1 MSQRWELAVVCWT
14 LSLLRF
20 AMALLAMVEDLRI
33 PSQLTFDAEWNWVI
47 TVVLSVGAA
56 NDILIAAG
64 LTYFL
69 RGSRSGLAKSDR
81 IVNKIIRFTIRAYRG
96 LQTLSCFSWKF
107 RDWIA
112 YQHACSDHARLSEWS
127 PCLEDSFV

>member
-33 PSQLTFDAEWNWVI
+33 PSQLTFVAEWNWTVA
-47 TVVLSVGAA
+47 VVLAVGAA

-69 RGSRSGLAKSDR
+69 HKSRSGLAKSDR
-81 IVNKIIRFTIRAYRG
+81 VINKIIRFAIRACG
-96 LQTLSCFSWKF
+96 SL
-107 RDWIA
+107 
-112 YQHACSDHARLSEWS
+112 
-127 PCLEDSFV
+127 